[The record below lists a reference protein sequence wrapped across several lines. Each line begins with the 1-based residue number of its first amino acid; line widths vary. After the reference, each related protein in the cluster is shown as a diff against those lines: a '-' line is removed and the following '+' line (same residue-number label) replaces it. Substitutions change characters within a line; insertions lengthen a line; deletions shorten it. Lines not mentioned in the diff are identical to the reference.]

1 MNNASYYLPLLISL
15 LCLSI
20 CVFTFVYLR
29 SYMKR
34 RTHLDYLKNT
44 VISEITVEVNQLL
57 KDIDETTERDISLI
71 EERQKQLKALLDDI
85 DKRLDVYIR
94 EMDLRKEAGEA
105 YSSLVSTAVS
115 SEEAYKALGKNK
127 HKQPPIPT
135 LPDFVI
141 KSDEEAEVKPSIPEQ
156 IKELLMAGFSAPVI
170 ASRLGISIAEAEFA
184 AALYNGALNE
194 NPITGS

>member
-1 MNNASYYLPLLISL
+1 MNNAAYYLPLLISL

-20 CVFTFVYLR
+20 CVFTFIYLR

-57 KDIDETTERDISLI
+57 KDIDETTERDVSLI
-71 EERQKQLKALLDDI
+71 EERQKRLRNLLDDI

-94 EMDLRKEAGEA
+94 EMDMRKEAGEA

-115 SEEAYKALGKNK
+115 SEEAYKALGKNR
-127 HKQPPIPT
+127 HKRPPAIS
-135 LPDFVI
+135 LPEFSV
-141 KSDEEAEVKPSIPEQ
+141 KSDEEEVKPSIQEQ
-156 IKELLMAGFSAPVI
+156 IKELLMAGFSAPII